1 MRAIVQREFESYF
14 NTMVGYIF
22 VAICMLVCG
31 VFFTSTNIIGG
42 SASFVSVVSSVS
54 YALILITPI
63 LTMRSFAEERKSKS
77 DQLLLTAPVSIPGI
91 VLGKYLSAMF
101 VLFITLGATLVFP
114 ISLAL
119 FGEPFWSEIL
129 LGYIGMTLLG
139 GTFIAIGLFVSSIT
153 ENQLTACI
161 ATLGLL
167 FFLWL
172 SDSLIPNLTN
182 ETLSTILRA
191 LSLYGQ
197 FSAFTN
203 GVLNVATI
211 VYFLSVTFLF
221 LFFAAKAVERRRW
234 SKN

>member
-91 VLGKYLSAMF
+91 VLGKYLSAML

>member
-1 MRAIVQREFESYF
+1 MKAIIQREFESYF

-77 DQLLLTAPVSIPGI
+77 DQLLLTAPVSVPGI
-91 VLGKYLSAMF
+91 VMGKYLSAML
-101 VLFITLGATLVFP
+101 VLLITLGATLVFP

-119 FGEPFWSEIL
+119 FGEPYWSEIL
-129 LGYIGMTLLG
+129 LGYIGMALLG
-139 GTFIAIGLFVSSIT
+139 GTFIAIGLFISSIT

-161 ATLGLL
+161 LTLGLL

-172 SDSLIPNLTN
+172 SDSLIPSLTN
-182 ETLSTILRA
+182 ETLYTILRA

>member
-31 VFFTSTNIIGG
+31 VFFTSANIIGG

-91 VLGKYLSAMF
+91 VLGKYLSAML

-197 FSAFTN
+197 FSAFTK

>member
-91 VLGKYLSAMF
+91 VLGKYLSAML

-129 LGYIGMTLLG
+129 LGYIGMALLG

-197 FSAFTN
+197 FSAFTK

>member
-1 MRAIVQREFESYF
+1 MKAIVQREFESYF

-91 VLGKYLSAMF
+91 VLGKYLSAML

-129 LGYIGMTLLG
+129 LGYIGMALLG

>member
-1 MRAIVQREFESYF
+1 MKAIIQREFESYF

-91 VLGKYLSAMF
+91 VMGKYLSAML
-101 VLFITLGATLVFP
+101 VLLITLGATLVFP

-119 FGEPFWSEIL
+119 FGEPYWSEIL
-129 LGYIGMTLLG
+129 LGYIGMALLG
-139 GTFIAIGLFVSSIT
+139 GTFIAIGLFISSIT

-161 ATLGLL
+161 LTLGLL

-172 SDSLIPNLTN
+172 SDSLIPSLTN
-182 ETLSTILRA
+182 ETLYTILRA

>member
-1 MRAIVQREFESYF
+1 VKAIVQREFASYF

-42 SASFVSVVSSVS
+42 SASFTSVISSVS

-77 DQLLLTAPVSIPGI
+77 DQLLLTAPVSIPSI
-91 VLGKYLSAMF
+91 VLGKYLSALL
-101 VLFITLGATLVFP
+101 VLVVTLAATLVFP
-114 ISLAL
+114 IALAI
-119 FGEPFWSEIL
+119 FGEPYWSEIL
-129 LGYIGMTLLG
+129 LRYIGMALLG
-139 GTFIAIGLFVSSIT
+139 GTFIAIGLFVSSVS

-172 SDSLIPNLTN
+172 SDSLIPSLTN
-182 ETLSTILRA
+182 QTLLAILKA

-203 GVLNVATI
+203 GVLNLATI
-211 VYFLSVTFLF
+211 VYFLSVTCLF
-221 LFFAAKAVERRRW
+221 LFFTVKAVEHRRW